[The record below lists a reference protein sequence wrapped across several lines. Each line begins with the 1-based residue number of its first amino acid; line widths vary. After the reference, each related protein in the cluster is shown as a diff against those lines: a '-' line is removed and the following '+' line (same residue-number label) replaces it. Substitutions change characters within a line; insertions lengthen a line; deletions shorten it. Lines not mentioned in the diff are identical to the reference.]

1 MVTVNEPA
9 LPTVNVVLPALV
21 MDGASLTVS
30 VNDCVASGETPL
42 LAVIVKL

>member
-1 MVTVNEPA
+1 MNEPA
-9 LPTVNVVLPALV
+9 LPSVKMAPPALV

-30 VNDCVASGETPL
+30 VNECVASGETPL